1 MLGYITSLNG
11 LDISYIQPSLDV
23 MVSRIWQGSTHM
35 GSIIGLLSQ
44 QEGHTYPVTIHVS
57 VVGRIIDGALAKLVT
72 VWVLDAAWSLLLF
85 G

>member
-1 MLGYITSLNG
+1 
-11 LDISYIQPSLDV
+11 
-23 MVSRIWQGSTHM
+23 M